1 MPAPMKIALL
11 GFESSGKKT
20 LFSLLTGHAAPE
32 FLHEGQVL
40 EGQAFV
46 RDERVDKLS
55 ALYKPKKTTHAN
67 IQFIVCPPVT
77 TGTGYELWLKE
88 ARLCDLLCLVVRK
101 FSNPEVFHPLGRI
114 DLEADR
120 QTIKSE
126 LILADLMLVEKRL
139 DRIAKDK
146 RRAANEPTLAVEE
159 QLLQKCKVALEEEKP
174 VSTLTFSDDEKVIL
188 ANLCLITQKSILWC
202 MNVDESEA
210 SQAPTHENEIII
222 SAKIEKEISEITDAA
237 ERNTFMEELGL
248 KESGLQKLTLAA
260 YKALGL
266 MSFYT
271 SGEDEVRAWTIRIG
285 TKAPQAGGK
294 VHSDIERGF
303 VRVEIMNCEELLSV
317 GSEHK
322 LKTLG
327 KVHVKGK
334 DYVIQDGDICHF
346 LFAV

>member
-1 MPAPMKIALL
+1 MKIALL

-20 LFSLLTGHAAPE
+20 LFSLLTGNAVPG
-32 FLHEGQVL
+32 FLHEGQIL

-46 RDERVDKLS
+46 RDDRVDKLS
-55 ALYKPKKTTHAN
+55 ALYKPKKTTHAT

-88 ARLCDLLCLVVRK
+88 ARLCDLLCIVVRK
-101 FSNPEVFHPLGRI
+101 FANPEVFHPLGRI
-114 DLEADR
+114 DMEADR
-120 QTIKSE
+120 KTIQTE

-139 DRIAKDK
+139 DRISKD
-146 RRAANEPTLAVEE
+146 RRKAANEPTLVVEE
-159 QLLQKCKVALEEEKP
+159 KMLERCQVKLEEEKP
-174 VSTLTFSDDEKVIL
+174 VSELAFSPEELVIM
-188 ANLCLITQKSILWC
+188 ANLNLVTQKQILWC
-202 MNVDESEA
+202 LNVDEGEA
-210 SQAPTHENEIII
+210 SQVPTNKNELII
-222 SAKIEKEISEITDAA
+222 SAKIEKDISEIADAA
-237 ERNTFMEELGL
+237 ERETFMTELGL

-271 SGEDEVRAWTIRIG
+271 TGEDEVRAWTIRMG
-285 TKAPQAGGK
+285 THAPQAGGK